1 MSDTPRT
8 DESVDNCA
16 LHQALCD
23 MVEAEFAR
31 KLERELDEARDE
43 LTNVYRWI
51 ERNHPDGFIDSQSHR
66 QNLERVTEHMHD
78 KMDKLERERDEA
90 RDELRKLRI
99 ENNHNW
105 QTIEFAE
112 EAVKERDE
120 ALKQCGQLKAMRDA
134 IKEAHGAISQCLK
147 YILKLPLSGS
157 DEECEM
163 MDDAH
168 HALRKLKPFI
178 ND

>member
-1 MSDTPRT
+1 MGLLKQTEGMTTMNERPTPET
-8 DESVDNCA
+8 DAAWAAWPYAGPGVHAN
-16 LHQALCD
+16 
-23 MVEAEFAR
+23 FAR
-31 KLERELDEARDE
+31 
-43 LTNVYRWI
+43 
-51 ERNHPDGFIDSQSHR
+51 
-66 QNLERVTEHMHD
+66 
-78 KMDKLERERDEA
+78 KLERERDEA
-90 RDELRKLRI
+90 RVELRKLRI

-105 QTIEFAE
+105 QAIEFAE
-112 EAVKERDE
+112 EAVKKRDE

-157 DEECEM
+157 DAECEV

>member
-1 MSDTPRT
+1 MNTEHDKPTPT
-8 DESVDNCA
+8 DCPQSLLDAAN
-16 LHQALCD
+16 
-23 MVEAEFAR
+23 FAR
-31 KLERELDEARDE
+31 
-43 LTNVYRWI
+43 
-51 ERNHPDGFIDSQSHR
+51 
-66 QNLERVTEHMHD
+66 
-78 KMDKLERERDEA
+78 KLERERDEA
-90 RDELRKLRI
+90 RVELRKLRI

-105 QTIEFAE
+105 QAIEFAE

-157 DEECEM
+157 AEECET